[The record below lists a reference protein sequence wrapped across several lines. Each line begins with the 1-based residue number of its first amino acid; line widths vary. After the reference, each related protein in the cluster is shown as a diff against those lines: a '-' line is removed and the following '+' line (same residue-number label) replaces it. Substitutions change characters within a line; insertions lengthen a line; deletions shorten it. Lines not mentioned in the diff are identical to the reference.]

1 MSFASMKNIG
11 AFIKVLRAAAHTAVT
26 AGGAGDNT
34 LVVGVIIDRNLLAT
48 ALSAVFALPFT
59 TTLAAAATL
68 IFKSAII
75 EHGDAS
81 DLSDATTFATLEDA
95 TGTVIATGPGGGGTV
110 TGCKEY
116 DVDLQGAKQYVR
128 ISYKPDL
135 SAANTDTAAI
145 GAVAVFGGAN
155 TLPL

>member
-11 AFIKVLRAAAHTAVT
+11 AYIKVMRASANTSAT

-34 LVVGVIIDRNLLAT
+34 AITGVIIDRVALNLP
-48 ALSAVFALPFT
+48 LSAVFAIPFT

-68 IFKSAII
+68 TFKSAVIQ
-75 EHGDAS
+75 HGDDPA
-81 DLSDATTFATLEDA
+81 LADAATFATLEDA

-128 ISYKPDL
+128 INFTPDL
-135 SAANTDTAAI
+135 SAANTDTAA
-145 GAVAVFGGAN
+145 VAGVAAFGGADL
-155 TLPL
+155 LPA